1 MVMSRKFLNSMLL
14 EAIAHNYTSFN
25 RDIIMKN
32 KDIMDFRIYEYNG
45 FVASMSS
52 FKEYF
57 SASMDILNNQQY
69 MEELFNV
76 PGRAIFTKV
85 HNSAPTSY
93 SSTASASNSLI
104 ADNCTIQGTVENCIL
119 FRGVKVSRNAVVR
132 NSILFQDTYVGENA
146 SVDFTVADKRVVFRD
161 GGKTSGTKE
170 NPVYID
176 KGTMI

>member
-93 SSTASASNSLI
+93 SSTASASNSHP
-104 ADNCTIQGTVENCIL
+104 
-119 FRGVKVSRNAVVR
+119 VK
-132 NSILFQDTYVGENA
+132 
-146 SVDFTVADKRVVFRD
+146 
-161 GGKTSGTKE
+161 
-170 NPVYID
+170 
-176 KGTMI
+176 